1 MLKNVNDLGREG
13 SVYGKETLKSSSLL
27 CLDWLH
33 GRSENGR

>member
-1 MLKNVNDLGREG
+1 MLKNVKDLGRKG
-13 SVYGKETLKSSSLL
+13 SVYGKETLRSGSLL